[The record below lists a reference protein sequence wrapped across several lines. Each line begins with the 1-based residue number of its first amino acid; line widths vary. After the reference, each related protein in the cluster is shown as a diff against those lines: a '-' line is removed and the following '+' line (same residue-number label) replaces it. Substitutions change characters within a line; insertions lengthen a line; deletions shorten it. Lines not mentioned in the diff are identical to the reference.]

1 MEERSMRSYL
11 DCYLDTA
18 RNQPELPTLR
28 DLERDYI
35 VYLLEVTDH
44 NVTLV
49 SRILDISRTAV
60 YQKIARYDIARP
72 N

>member
-1 MEERSMRSYL
+1 MEENLMRSYL
-11 DCYLDTA
+11 DCYLETA
-18 RNQPELPTLR
+18 RDKPELPTLR
-28 DLERDYI
+28 DLEKDYI
-35 VYLLEVTDH
+35 IYLLEITDH

-60 YQKIARYDIARP
+60 YQKITRYKIAKP

>member
-1 MEERSMRSYL
+1 MEEKLMRSYL
-11 DCYLDTA
+11 DCYLETA
-18 RNQPELPTLR
+18 RNKPELPTLR

-35 VYLLEVTDH
+35 VYLLEVTGH

-60 YQKIARYDIARP
+60 YQKIARYEIAKP

>member
-11 DCYLDTA
+11 DCYLETA
-18 RNQPELPTLR
+18 RNKPELPTLR

-60 YQKIARYDIARP
+60 YQKIARYDISRP

>member
-11 DCYLDTA
+11 DCYLETA
-18 RNQPELPTLR
+18 RNKPELPTLR

-44 NVTLV
+44 NVTLA

>member
-11 DCYLDTA
+11 DCYLETA
-18 RNQPELPTLR
+18 RNKPELPTLR